1 MNPNHADSKHDK
13 EVALAATTTT
23 KFKGVC
29 GKCKKHGHMARD
41 CKQKKS
47 EETGRKNLRPCRHCG
62 GKHMDYQC
70 WELPQNAKNRP
81 TNWVSKKTTE
91 SANVAA
97 DVETGPMVELLLSNI
112 DDEPHTFSH
121 QQDMLLQPGIWIGDT
136 AATVHMSP
144 HQEGMV
150 NMKKTGGGI
159 TVGKGEVMVAKQA
172 GDIPCEIMDK
182 YGNPLKTCVI
192 KDVALTKSSSF
203 NMFSLTKMM
212 KQGWTLGGDQE
223 TGITLS
229 KGDQKLTFD
238 IPIETPKG
246 VVYAIY
252 INRSEVAAPAL
263 PTTMSIEK
271 AHHLLGHQSEDATR
285 KTAKSLGWTITKG
298 P

>member
-1 MNPNHADSKHDK
+1 MNDLYRTMNPNHADAKDDK
-13 EVALAATTTT
+13 EVVLAATTTTTTT

-29 GKCKKHGHMARD
+29 GKCKKHCHMARD

-47 EETGRKNLRPCRHCG
+47 DESGSKNLRPCRHCG
-62 GKHMDYQC
+62 GKHMDYKC

-81 TNWVSKKTTE
+81 TNWVLKKTTE

-97 DVETGPMVELLLSNI
+97 DADTGPMVELLLSNV

-136 AATVHMSP
+136 AATIHMSP

-150 NMKKTGGGI
+150 NMKNTRGGI
-159 TVGKGEVMVAKQA
+159 TVGNGEVMVAKKT

-182 YGNPLKTCVI
+182 YGTPLKTCVI
-192 KDVALTKSSSF
+192 KDVALTKSSPF
-203 NMFSLTKMM
+203 NLFSITKMK

-223 TGITLS
+223 TGTTLS

-246 VVYAIY
+246 VV
-252 INRSEVAAPAL
+252 
-263 PTTMSIEK
+263 
-271 AHHLLGHQSEDATR
+271 
-285 KTAKSLGWTITKG
+285 
-298 P
+298 